1 MLRGPVVG
9 VDVTSDWKLE
19 AQAGDIED
27 KSLLW
32 LLGRAA
38 RKPLTSSAS

>member
-19 AQAGDIED
+19 AQAVDIED

-32 LLGRAA
+32 LGKGPSRP
-38 RKPLTSSAS
+38 RISSGS